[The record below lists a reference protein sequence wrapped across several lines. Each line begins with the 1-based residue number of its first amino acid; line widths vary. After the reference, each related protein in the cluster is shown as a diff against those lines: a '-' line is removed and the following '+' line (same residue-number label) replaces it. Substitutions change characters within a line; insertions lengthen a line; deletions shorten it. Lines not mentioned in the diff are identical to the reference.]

1 MAASIARAVEKWP
14 ASAQVESYE
23 DLYEVARRLNIE
35 DFEISPAGDRVAISG
50 SAQYQLQKDRLWQAI
65 KQHEG
70 WERDVVVEVT
80 VERDDIRGIH
90 TVAAGETL
98 ASIARTYLGRSSR
111 EIDIFEANRDR
122 LNDIDQI
129 FPGQQLVIPRRR

>member
-1 MAASIARAVEKWP
+1 MAGSIARAVEKWP
-14 ASAQVESYE
+14 ASAQVESYG
-23 DLYEVARRLNIE
+23 DLYQVARRLKID
-35 DFEISPAGDRVAISG
+35 DFEISTAGDRIAISG
-50 SAQYQLQKDRLWQAI
+50 SAQYQLQKDLLWQAI

-70 WERDVVVEVT
+70 WERDVVVEVS